1 MDVCAAY
8 GLATVRV
15 GGRSGVW
22 VSGEPASCGPFSRAG
37 CDERKVCALGVRV
50 ARDVTMHGIGLNV
63 DTDLAAFG
71 LDRIVPCGIDDAGV
85 TSLTAETGRRLRPVD
100 VAGAVLASLDRS
112 LTPLVVQDTPTRT
125 T

>member
-1 MDVCAAY
+1 M
-8 GLATVRV
+8 
-15 GGRSGVW
+15 
-22 VSGEPASCGPFSRAG
+22 
-37 CDERKVCALGVRV
+37 

>member
-1 MDVCAAY
+1 M
-8 GLATVRV
+8 
-15 GGRSGVW
+15 
-22 VSGEPASCGPFSRAG
+22 
-37 CDERKVCALGVRV
+37 
-50 ARDVTMHGIGLNV
+50 
-63 DTDLAAFG
+63 
-71 LDRIVPCGIDDAGV
+71 PCGIDDAGV